1 MSLPNPN
8 KPVTEQ
14 RLHEFYDRIKPYM
27 GIYPP
32 MVANKFSKGDLYS
45 TSEKMIGQWYDGKP
59 LYQRTITGI
68 NTPSSKN
75 TDVVIYTFD
84 SDVDMVHSVEGYL
97 IDTGVSSKVMIPINL
112 AYIMDGTSDSNV
124 FISVF
129 VDDSSGRRK
138 LKCRCCSWND
148 FPLVLTVKYTK
159 TTDSAVSIGDETDY
173 STTEKIVGTWIDSK
187 PIYQKTYVLNNEEGF
202 ANNAWT
208 YLSITEMTPIENI
221 ISLSAFQSN
230 GTNVSFD
237 IWYDASSHKFSVKS
251 LRTENEYVKVF
262 TIQYTKSS

>member
-1 MSLPNPN
+1 MSVQNGERLVTKQDLADMYQSILPYLGGMP
-8 KPVTEQ
+8 E
-14 RLHEFYDRIKPYM
+14 I
-27 GIYPP
+27 
-32 MVANKFSKGDLYS
+32 VANKFSKGDIYS
-45 TSEKMIGQWYDGKP
+45 TEERLIGQWIDKKP
-59 LYQRTITGI
+59 LYA
-68 NTPSSKN
+68 K
-75 TDVVIYTFD
+75 TFD
-84 SDVDMVHSVEGYL
+84 CGALPNGSIKYIQHNISNASSIIFMSDGFCTNGETTFTLPRIED
-97 IDTGVSSKVMIPINL
+97 DTQKKCEVRVTSSEIQLLTRSGWTSGASDYN
-112 AYIMDGTSDSNV
+112 AYVT
-124 FISVF
+124 
-129 VDDSSGRRK
+129 
-138 LKCRCCSWND
+138 LH
-148 FPLVLTVKYTK
+148 YTK
-159 TTDSAVSIGDETDY
+159 TTDSAISIGDETDY